1 MLRERSV
8 RKYAEFFLRAFQR
21 TIDSLLNRGTD
32 FEAARWED
40 GERIRKYRNRG

>member
-21 TIDSLLNRGTD
+21 TIDSLLNRGEA
-32 FEAARWED
+32 FEAARRED
-40 GERIRKYRNRG
+40 GERIRRYRSRE